1 MTENQFQNK
10 EDFYQ
15 NNEFSHSQSMIDQSL
30 PDYLFTNERNAE
42 HMLEIENISAQNNT
56 AMIEQIDENELKFT
70 CSTPI
75 KFFPRNDVENV
86 RHLNESTSPK
96 SPQNELNRSDN
107 SSSESEI
114 NQVEF
119 TISKRDSIY
128 SPKNNQIKF
137 PNMENYNFS
146 LLEFEENE
154 KKANSS
160 KSSSSSSLKSN
171 LKAPINQMEN
181 LLQNLRSNY
190 NYKNNLSDK
199 PSMVIHNQSLRASLE
214 QRTITDIKLNL
225 NNILPANNQN
235 EFSNQE
241 LSEKSQITI
250 ENQKQAPNS
259 RKNEQLAVLESRI
272 EHEIFRRQHCEKQIQ
287 ELNQNVLE
295 LQQQLAIANGL
306 DKKRELFAHNMDVSI
321 QKVNRR

>member
-1 MTENQFQNK
+1 
-10 EDFYQ
+10 
-15 NNEFSHSQSMIDQSL
+15 L

-42 HMLEIENISAQNNT
+42 HMLELENISAQNNT

-75 KFFPRNDVENV
+75 KFFPRDDVENV
-86 RHLNESTSPK
+86 CHLNESTSPK

-137 PNMENYNFS
+137 PNMENYNYS

-160 KSSSSSSLKSN
+160 KSSSSSSFKSN

-199 PSMVIHNQSLRASLE
+199 PSTVIHNQSLRASLE

-225 NNILPANNQN
+225 NNILPANNQS

-241 LSEKSQITI
+241 LNEKSQITI
-250 ENQKQAPNS
+250 ENQQQAPNS

-321 QKVNRR
+321 QKVNYILDEIDMNIFFIIFLNPKM